1 MKLDLTVRTLG
12 EAVVPSPI
20 FSSKHLVNFKD
31 KILAMVNTKRRM
43 VYDALVP
50 PKEESVDGL
59 TFELPAAPEKI
70 FFDPSKVKAAIVT
83 CGGLCPGL
91 NCVIRSLVLEL
102 HYLYNVN
109 DVWGARYGYSGLLA
123 GAEPPPIQ
131 LTLEMVSDIHKQG
144 GTILGSSRGD
154 PGVSKI
160 VDSLTANGFSI
171 LFCVGGDGTL
181 RGAHAVADEI
191 SRRKL
196 PISVIGVPKTIDND
210 IPLVYRS
217 FGFQTAVEEAQKV
230 LNCAHVEAKGAKNGV
245 GLVKLM
251 GRAAGFI
258 AAHAT
263 QASGDANYCLI
274 PEVRFPLD
282 GDNGFLAHLRR
293 RLESKRHAVIALAE
307 GAGQNLVGD
316 SGRKDASGN
325 AMFNDI
331 GLFLK
336 EKIEKAFKAWGEPV
350 SVKYF
355 DPSYIVR
362 SVPAN
367 SSDCIFCA
375 DLSRYAVHAAMGGK
389 TDMLVGNWH
398 GEFTYVP
405 LEATHGLTKRVDPM
419 SRLWAGILSTTGQPP
434 DWM

>member
-1 MKLDLTVRTLG
+1 MALDLTVKTLG
-12 EAVVPSPI
+12 EAKYPSPLLE
-20 FSSKHLVNFKD
+20 SEYLSKIKE
-31 KILAMVNTKRRM
+31 KIVPLLDHERR
-43 VYDALVP
+43 VRYDASLP
-50 PKEESVDGL
+50 GAPDAEGLSFES
-59 TFELPAAPEKI
+59 PIPRSRI
-70 FFDPSKVKAAIVT
+70 FFEPAKTKVAIVT

-91 NCVIRSLVLEL
+91 NSVVRSLVLEL

-109 DVWGARYGYSGLLA
+109 DVWGIRYGYSGLIA
-123 GAEPPPIQ
+123 GADPSPVP
-131 LTLEMVSDIHKQG
+131 LTPELVSDIHRQG
-144 GTILGSSRGD
+144 GTILGSSRGN
-154 PGVSKI
+154 PGVDKI
-160 VDSLTANGFSI
+160 VDSLVDGGISI
-171 LFCVGGDGTL
+171 LFCIGGDGTL
-181 RGAHAVADEI
+181 RGVHAIADEVT
-191 SRRKL
+191 RRGL
-196 PISVIGVPKTIDND
+196 PLSVIGIPKTIDND

-217 FGFQTAVEEAQKV
+217 FGFETAVEEAQQV

-263 QASGDANYCLI
+263 QASGDVNYCLI
-274 PEVRFPLD
+274 PEINFPLD

-293 RLESKRHAVIALAE
+293 RLAEKRHAVIALAE
-307 GAGQNLVGD
+307 GAGQHLVGT
-316 SGRKDASGN
+316 SGQKDASGN
-325 AMFNDI
+325 MMFNDI

-336 EKIEKAFKAWGEPV
+336 DKIEKSFKANNETV
-350 SVKYF
+350 TVKYF

-375 DLSRYAVHAAMGGK
+375 NLARYAVHAAMAGK

-405 LEATHGLTKRVDPM
+405 LEAVHGLSKRVCPT
-419 SRLWAGILSTTGQPP
+419 SRLWRGILSITGQPP
-434 DWM
+434 EWL